1 MWPKDL
7 AVLMLVAG
15 VCAVGADRR
24 SADPNSDPNILL
36 NRSAKHPWRPQIPGP
51 QTPGPCGGEVHA
63 AQALAPGLVGP
74 ECTNLQGRDLDYAYL
89 AEMSITGSLM
99 DEVPNLMGL
108 APYDFRIRANGQD
121 WPAAGHT
128 MVGHMRLRNVREAL
142 MRVVRDGVPGG
153 FAELGVW
160 RGGTCIYARLLLNM
174 LHARESLSANR
185 TVYLFDVFGQ
195 IVSYGSNK
203 NVLAVSLDQVLHN
216 FDKYGLLPERE
227 AADATR
233 AALRRAAKSAGIE
246 FVEGL
251 FQDTVFDYYYQH
263 TYSDGTPKLSI
274 AVLRLDGN
282 FYRSHEDSL
291 YAFWDLVPAGGIF
304 IFDDGYHPEVQRFWR
319 DFCADQMVDN
329 TIMQL
334 IDANGGAW
342 FVKPKNKARVDK
354 SKKRQTPFPSKPSL
368 NSKRRLL

>member
-1 MWPKDL
+1 MWPEL

-15 VCAVGADRR
+15 VC

-36 NRSAKHPWRPQIPGP
+36 SRSAKHPWRPQIPGP

-108 APYDFRIRANGQD
+108 ARYDFRIRANGQD

-195 IVSYGSNK
+195 LVSYGSNK

-227 AADATR
+227 AADATP
-233 AALRRAAKSAGIE
+233 AALRRAAKSAGIK

-263 TYSDGTPKLSI
+263 TDSGGTPKLRI

-282 FYRSHEDSL
+282 FYSSHEDSL
-291 YAFWDLVPAGGIF
+291 YAFWDFVPAGGIF

-319 DFCADQMVDN
+319 DFCADQLVDY
-329 TIMQL
+329 TIMQR
-334 IDANGGAW
+334 IDNNGGAW
-342 FVKPKNKARVDK
+342 FVKPTNKARVDK
-354 SKKRQTPFPSKPSL
+354 SKMRLKPFPSKDAARVG
-368 NSKRRLL
+368 SKKQRL